1 MSVTDTERKRTMNVQ
16 KIAVAAAILSLSGLA
31 LAAGNPSSSQDQG
44 SSASSQQQTTSQSS
58 SSSSGGSAEVR
69 QAQQALK
76 DKGFDVG
83 QIDGQMGPHTQQALR
98 SFQQQQNIQ
107 SSGQLDQQTLAALGV
122 SSSSEGAQSSPSTQ
136 SSPSSSSSESSPS
149 SSSTPSSESSQ
160 SSPSSTSQSPTS
172 SPSSSSSYS
181 TQSSG
186 SASK

>member
-1 MSVTDTERKRTMNVQ
+1 MNVQ
-16 KIAVAAAILSLSGLA
+16 KIAVAAAILSLSGVA

-136 SSPSSSSSESSPS
+136 SSPSP
-149 SSSTPSSESSQ
+149 
-160 SSPSSTSQSPTS
+160 TSQSPTF

-186 SASK
+186 TASK